1 MDLVLLKPGLPEL
14 AGASLI
20 DGELVDTGYEISA
33 EGDET
38 TRCIELVSM
47 HFGMKQQMT
56 TDVSNSARTSGRP
69 VLNDITAV
77 KYLDKTSPML
87 YKHCLSAAPIDDG
100 DNPTQIFMCR
110 NANMEDPNSIIG
122 NIMTVTLWNCMIASV
137 EAQSHPNDM
146 ATEQITLNF
155 TDVEW
160 TTSHQDLDARIKG
173 KFVYSWS
180 VARNRGLGRT
190 NY

>member
-1 MDLVLLKPGLPEL
+1 MDLVLLKPGLEDL

-20 DGELVDTGYEISA
+20 NGDIVDPGDDLTG
-33 EGDET
+33 
-38 TRCIELVSM
+38 CIELVSM

-69 VLNDITAV
+69 NLNDITAV
-77 KYLDKTSPML
+77 KYLDKTSPLL

-100 DNPTQIFMCR
+100 TLDNPTKIFLCR
-110 NANMEDPNSIIG
+110 NANMDGDGKSIIG
-122 NIMTVTLWNCMIASV
+122 NIMTVKLWNCMISSV

-155 TDVEW
+155 TDIEW
-160 TTSHQDLDARIKG
+160 TTSHQDLQAKITG

-180 VARNRGLGRT
+180 VSRNRGPGGPGLPM
-190 NY
+190 